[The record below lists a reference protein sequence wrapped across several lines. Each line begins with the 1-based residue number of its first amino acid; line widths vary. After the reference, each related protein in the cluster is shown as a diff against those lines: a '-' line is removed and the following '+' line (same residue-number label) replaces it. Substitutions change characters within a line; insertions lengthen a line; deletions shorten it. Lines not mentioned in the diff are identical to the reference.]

1 MPIDSGLGYDLAAES
16 VLLYVNH
23 EMHTHGSIA
32 KRNDWVEH
40 LVTKMEKLGHF
51 LGVVASRGEESV
63 RLDLSEEEKILVDE
77 LRVYEDLRHIFPEGQ
92 YSWVGKQQLE
102 NLNRSISQHI
112 EGPLQREIHTKT
124 EENVLEQHE
133 LTETLSL
140 FKTGMSRMH
149 NLIEAINRNIK
160 GMH

>member
-1 MPIDSGLGYDLAAES
+1 MADLGLGYDLAAES

-23 EMHTHGSIA
+23 EMRVHGSIA
-32 KRNDWVEH
+32 KTNEWVER
-40 LVTKMEKLGHF
+40 LTIKMEKLSQF
-51 LGVVASRGEESV
+51 LGIVASRGEESI
-63 RLDLSEEEKILVDE
+63 RLDLTEEEKILADE
-77 LRVYEDLRHIFPEGQ
+77 LRTYEDLRHIFPEGQ

-112 EGPLQREIHTKT
+112 EGPLQREIHTET
-124 EENVLEQHE
+124 EKNVLEHHE

-140 FKTGMSRMH
+140 FKTGLSRMH
-149 NLIEAINRNIK
+149 NLIDAINRNIK